1 MLNTQRLASEG
12 EKEAVTVTACRP
24 VGVNSFM
31 EPGMSWIWK
40 KGLPV
45 RSHGG
50 RQPLP
55 KTGQE
60 IEGKKKYDP
69 YLFLSTA
76 SCQPEEKR
84 QGGPGNIPTGMDF
97 GERSRAENRSA

>member
-1 MLNTQRLASEG
+1 MNSQRLASEG
-12 EKEAVTVTACRP
+12 EKEAVTVTTCRP
-24 VGVNSFM
+24 EGTGGVNSVM
-31 EPGMSWIWK
+31 EPRMSWIWK

-45 RSHGG
+45 RSYSHGG

-60 IEGKKKYDP
+60 IEGKKKYEP

-76 SCQPEEKR
+76 SCQPEVKWAREARKYTHSD
-84 QGGPGNIPTGMDF
+84 GLWGT
-97 GERSRAENRSA
+97 E